1 MRDCTV
7 MLDNE
12 VIIDRGKVT
21 DPKMQVERVA
31 MA

>member
-12 VIIDRGKVT
+12 VIIDAGRLV
-21 DPKMQVERVA
+21 DAEMIVVRESR
-31 MA
+31 